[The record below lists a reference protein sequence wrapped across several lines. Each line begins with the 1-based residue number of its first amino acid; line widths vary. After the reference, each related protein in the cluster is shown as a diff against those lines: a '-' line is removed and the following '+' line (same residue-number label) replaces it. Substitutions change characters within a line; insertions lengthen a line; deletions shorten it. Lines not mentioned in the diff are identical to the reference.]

1 MRSWVMG
8 IVEQIE
14 ALLQGASDYRQSV
27 GRPFVTLS
35 YAQSL
40 DGCIAAKRGQPLALS
55 GPQSLALTHQLRSAH
70 DAILVGIGTL
80 LADNPRLT
88 VRLAEGKD
96 PQPVVVDSQLR
107 FPPEANLLKNSVR
120 PWVATG
126 EWADE
131 ARQRRL
137 ERAGARVLRLPADTN
152 GQVDL
157 CAMLERLGELGIGSL
172 MVEGGARVI
181 TSFLYARLVN
191 LLVLT
196 VSPVLVGGLHA
207 VDTLGESNLA
217 GLPRLRHLRHEWLG
231 EDLILWGSPAWGK
244 T

>member
-1 MRSWVMG
+1 M
-8 IVEQIE
+8 EQIE

-55 GPQSLALTHQLRSAH
+55 GPKSLNLTHQLRAAH
-70 DAILVGIGTL
+70 DAILIGIGTL

-88 VRLAEGKD
+88 VRLVEGED
-96 PQPVVVDSQLR
+96 PQPVVLDSRLR
-107 FPPEANLLKNSVR
+107 FPPEANLLKHPMP

-137 ERAGARVLRLPADTN
+137 ERAGARVLRLPAGTN

-157 CAMLERLGELGIGSL
+157 PALLNRLGELGIGSL

-181 TSFLYARLVN
+181 TSFLYARLVD

-196 VSPVLVGGLHA
+196 ISPVLVGGLHA
-207 VDTLGESNLA
+207 VESLGESDLA
-217 GLPRLRHLRHEWLG
+217 GLPRLQHLRHEWLG
-231 EDLILWGSPAWGK
+231 EDFILWGSPVWGEA
-244 T
+244 

>member
-1 MRSWVMG
+1 
-8 IVEQIE
+8 
-14 ALLQGASDYRQSV
+14 
-27 GRPFVTLS
+27 
-35 YAQSL
+35 
-40 DGCIAAKRGQPLALS
+40 
-55 GPQSLALTHQLRSAH
+55 
-70 DAILVGIGTL
+70 
-80 LADNPRLT
+80 
-88 VRLAEGKD
+88 
-96 PQPVVVDSQLR
+96 
-107 FPPEANLLKNSVR
+107 
-120 PWVATG
+120 
-126 EWADE
+126 
-131 ARQRRL
+131 
-137 ERAGARVLRLPADTN
+137 
-152 GQVDL
+152 
-157 CAMLERLGELGIGSL
+157 